1 MSEPLLALSTMPDS
15 DRARELARQLLDE
28 RLAACVNLL
37 PGVHSLYRWRGEL
50 HEDPEVLM
58 IMKTTRT
65 RFDALR
71 KRLAELHPYE
81 VPELI
86 ALPIVDGLSSYLEWM
101 NQCTID

>member
-1 MSEPLLALSTMPDS
+1 MPDS

-71 KRLAELHPYE
+71 ERLAELHPYE